1 MTTVPIFPASGKHV
15 LRKKGVPE
23 IQHRRRHRQSFFFFF
38 GHRIELQRR
47 DLGIPIFFP
56 ASLSSDR
63 LTLVSGSDSFHKLD
77 ANVANSFCPYFE
89 GGIDCCYTVGYNKDA
104 KEKC

>member
-1 MTTVPIFPASGKHV
+1 M
-15 LRKKGVPE
+15 PE
-23 IQHRRRHRQSFFFFF
+23 IQHRRRQSFFFFF

-47 DLGIPIFFP
+47 DLGIPIFFF
-56 ASLSSDR
+56 SFFVVRDR

-89 GGIDCCYTVGYNKDA
+89 GGIDCCTVGYNKDA